1 MSHHA
6 SEPMDEFL
14 REQMDAKAEALGD
27 KFNQQMEIE
36 AQRMGLGATGRHP
49 SGSIHVS
56 DEGEIRLGVASDEKA
71 GKVMLNFGKPVAW
84 LAFNPEEAVQV
95 AQALIQHA
103 RKVAKEPIA
112 IRLN

>member
-1 MSHHA
+1 MSHH
-6 SEPMDEFL
+6 SSDPMDE
-14 REQMDAKAEALGD
+14 MGD
-27 KFNQQMEIE
+27 KFRQQMEIE
-36 AQRMGLGATGRHP
+36 AQRQGLGATSRYP
-49 SGSIHVS
+49 SGQIHNS
-56 DEGEIRLGVASDEKA
+56 DEGEIRIGVASDDKA

-84 LAFNPEEAVQV
+84 LAFNPEEAIEV